1 MNPNRRVHSWSC
13 VSASKNLNPVCV
25 SVQSPGSVF
34 FFFFLRET
42 SSPSSSAVWI
52 RAEGGSCL
60 RGPNRANGSPIN
72 WIAESLKKRWKKK
85 KSPWSFALC
94 LSPFG
99 CRLVLC
105 LFCQHFCHAQA
116 VFCVGRLRK
125 SASKSVGKRRKQ
137 KRFFAEIHQQS
148 RVLQLGESGVM
159 MTLLVGNVVL
169 KQQTQHQSLL
179 QICHAAKHHH
189 GRRNKSIRNTSLF
202 LRLERSQKTLQHS
215 HNEQTRKKQK
225 KL

>member
-1 MNPNRRVHSWSC
+1 MRVRKQELESSLRERAI
-13 VSASKNLNPVCV
+13 SRL
-25 SVQSPGSVF
+25 SVF
-34 FFFFLRET
+34 LLLFARNEQSFFQRSVNQSRRRLVFARSK
-42 SSPSSSAVWI
+42 SSQRITNKLNSRIP
-52 RAEGGSCL
+52 
-60 RGPNRANGSPIN
+60 
-72 WIAESLKKRWKKK
+72 KKK
-85 KSPWSFALC
+85 MKKKNSPWSFALC

-105 LFCQHFCHAQA
+105 LFCQHFCHAQV